1 MSTRI
6 HIIHRIIRT
15 VHIQMQRIRFHIFS
29 TIRILRQEPTI
40 FRIIKPGVIVIQPRL
55 FIIHLSGIANLIIKA
70 FPYPSGRIPEF
81 IIFISR
87 SYRSTSIN
95 QAGRTSANIFVIQI
109 PGFAVS
115 GASGCRDYI
124 VFPAQQVETVSLVLL
139 VLISIIFHS
148 FLK

>member
-40 FRIIKPGVIVIQPRL
+40 FRIIESGVIVIQPRL

-87 SYRSTSIN
+87 SCCSAIIN
-95 QAGRTSANIFVIQI
+95 QTGCASSSILVVQI
-109 PGFAVS
+109 PGFTAS
-115 GASGCRDYI
+115 GASGCCDYI
-124 VFPAQQVETVSLVLL
+124 VFPAQQVETVSLFLL

-148 FLK
+148 SK